1 MRYPGRAILTK
12 PGQLVMLYLILESV
26 ERFVVDFWR
35 GDREFFANT
44 GLLSIFSVHQY
55 IAIGLC
61 AVALM
66 MMFRITVRT
75 QQKNESV

>member
-1 MRYPGRAILTK
+1 MRYPGRALLKK

-35 GDREFFANT
+35 GDREFLADT
-44 GLLSIFSVHQY
+44 GLLGILSVHQY

-61 AVALM
+61 AVALII
-66 MMFRITVRT
+66 MFRITVRA